1 MSTRP
6 REPLQG
12 SISAIAAVVSLVLF
26 AAAPALAT
34 SDLDIACD
42 ESAAPTLEVAETE
55 FTTLPR
61 IEKNDAEVTDVVEAE
76 NADSPT
82 NEAEAELAVPTKGSR
97 LIYRRQMYRRDI

>member
-12 SISAIAAVVSLVLF
+12 TISAIAAVVSLVLF

-61 IEKNDAEVTDVVEAE
+61 IEKN
-76 NADSPT
+76 
-82 NEAEAELAVPTKGSR
+82 EAEAELAVPTKGSR